1 MRRDGYPARL
11 GLGNWGSVAVKTEFA
26 GWSWARIRRGVRYRL
41 GLHVVA
47 PLLED
52 GTDEGVRRYYNSRPS
67 ECSFLTDPHHYER
80 PRVDWLLQR
89 ARGGRLLE
97 LGCADGTVTGM
108 LAGQV
113 DRVVAVDVCEEAR
126 SRVQAR
132 GLANVSVRITL
143 LEHFR
148 PDIEFDWIIMSEVL
162 EHLRDPV
169 GVVARCLSWLGPGGS
184 LLLSSP
190 LGAWEGDSIEHLH
203 TFDLESW
210 CALLVKAGARS
221 MRVFVIK
228 DQAGEDRWLG
238 ADVTREAR

>member
-1 MRRDGYPARL
+1 MRAE
-11 GLGNWGSVAVKTEFA
+11 AV
-26 GWSWARIRRGVRYRL
+26 GWNWARIRRGLRYRL

-67 ECSFLTDPHHYER
+67 ECSFLADRQNYER
-80 PRVDWLLQR
+80 PRVNWMLEQ

-97 LGCADGTVTGM
+97 LGCADGTVTAM

-113 DRVVAVDVCEEAR
+113 ERVVAVDVCAEAIA
-126 SRVQAR
+126 RVEAR
-132 GLANVSVRITL
+132 GLTNVSVQVAL

-148 PDIEFDWIIMSEVL
+148 PDTEFEWIIMSEVL
-162 EHLRDPV
+162 EHLRNPV
-169 GVVARCLSWLGPGGS
+169 VVVAQCLSWLKPGGS

-203 TFDLESW
+203 VFDLEAW
-210 CALLVKAGARS
+210 CSLLVKAGARS
-221 MRVFVIK
+221 MRVFIIK
-228 DQAGEDRWLG
+228 DRAGKDRWLG
-238 ADVTREAR
+238 ADVMRGAN